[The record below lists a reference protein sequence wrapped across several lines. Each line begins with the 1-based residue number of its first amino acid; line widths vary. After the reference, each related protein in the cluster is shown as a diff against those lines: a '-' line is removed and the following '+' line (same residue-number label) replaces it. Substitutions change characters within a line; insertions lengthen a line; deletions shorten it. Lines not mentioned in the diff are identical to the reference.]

1 MSNQRSN
8 KGSRGTAG
16 RAGRN
21 DWHQRAAEFHNL
33 AAHAHLA
40 AGAHHNQED
49 HLTGHEHS
57 KQAMEF
63 ATKAFQYSQ
72 QAHEKSVN
80 FLNAAKNSPA
90 TKPSA
95 KTSGKGKK

>member
-1 MSNQRSN
+1 
-8 KGSRGTAG
+8 
-16 RAGRN
+16 
-21 DWHQRAAEFHNL
+21 
-33 AAHAHLA
+33 
-40 AGAHHNQED
+40 
-49 HLTGHEHS
+49 
-57 KQAMEF
+57 MEF